1 MMVSKTIDG
10 VRILE
15 GVLNSLLMTGEIL
28 LDIAPEVHQEPE
40 NGSME
45 FFIAFISKVE
55 GWKTRCK
62 NLHWAAKRKNIHV
75 YLDDFLSVLSDY
87 QDSIAEDCM
96 GILGKFSPIAVS
108 GVAPGAIDPY
118 GFIDEVRQGVLKF
131 YDSLPKESVYAGI
144 RSETE
149 NFIHEVNKYR
159 YLFSLCHG
167 PQMMD

>member
-1 MMVSKTIDG
+1 
-10 VRILE
+10 
-15 GVLNSLLMTGEIL
+15 MTGEIL
-28 LDIAPEVHQEPE
+28 LDMAPEVNRGPE
-40 NGSME
+40 NGSLE
-45 FFIAFISKVE
+45 FFISFISKVE

-75 YLDDFLSVLSDY
+75 YLDDFLKVLSDY

-96 GILGKFSPIAVS
+96 GILGKMSPVCIAGVS
-108 GVAPGAIDPY
+108 PMSADPY

-131 YDSLPKESVYAGI
+131 YDSVPKDSVYAGI

-159 YLFSLCHG
+159 YLFSLCRSS
-167 PQMMD
+167 QMID